1 MLPTSLVFAGTV
13 LAASSAPVPALPRV
27 RGLDAAAQ
35 GQLEAKGLPGLA
47 LAVLEGDELVHLA
60 GYGRAAISPE
70 RTVEADTPFELA
82 SISKQFAAAAAMRLV
97 EEGRLDLDQE
107 VKHLLPELRVHGG
120 ALRVRHLL
128 GQTSGLPELLDL
140 PGFETLAARPS
151 RKSSLED
158 LLRAIAGPPLR
169 FPPDSFWAYSNSNY
183 TALAA
188 LVERASSK
196 PYARFLKDLL
206 KPLGLEAIAP
216 CHTLPRK
223 GRADVYRST
232 AEGLRPVPP
241 DTNPHTYTGNGDLCG
256 TARDLA
262 RWTRALATGRVVSA
276 ESYRRM
282 VTPGP
287 VGAGFTPPYGYGLSL
302 LPLAG
307 RRAVSP
313 HGLHRH
319 GRGVLSRERDH
330 DRRPHQPRPFLRRGA
345 AASDRPRP
353 LRPARAAASGSGPG
367 DVRGSGALRR
377 ELRRRLVPLPRL
389 PPRWPAR
396 ARQSSVRDTA
406 PVGPG
411 SSAALRVGGRA
422 GRHRHRAGRR
432 EDARRGF
439 AVRLGGQA
447 QLRAADDRADPSR
460 QVAVQEPAPELI
472 RSLPEIATMA
482 SACLKRYLK
491 QLVPERVGCL
501 VSVGPRVS
509 RGRGGRRVEASIWAG
524 VCATSTV
531 GTFVGT
537 SRASNWLRRSVGPA

>member
-1 MLPTSLVFAGTV
+1 MLPTSLVFAASV
-13 LAASSAPVPALPRV
+13 LAGSSAPGQAVPALPRV

-60 GYGRAAISPE
+60 GYGRAAIGPE

-82 SISKQFAAAAAMRLV
+82 SISKQFAAAAVMRLV

-107 VKHLLPELRVHGG
+107 VKRLLPELRVHGG

-151 RKSSLED
+151 RKSSLVE

-183 TALAA
+183 TALAV

-223 GRADVYRST
+223 GRAVVYRST

-262 RWTRALATGRVVSA
+262 RWTRALAAGRVVSA

-307 RRAVSP
+307 RRAVS
-313 HGLHRH
+313 HTG
-319 GRGVLSRERDH
+319 ST
-330 DRRPHQPRPFLRRGA
+330 GA
-345 AASDRPRP
+345 AAAYFPESGTTIVVLTNRDLSFAEEPLQAIARAHFGLPAPPPPDPGPVTSEEAAPFVGNYDDGLFRFRVFHRGGRLVLDNPPFGTPRP
-353 LRPARAAASGSGPG
+353 LGRVSPRRFASVAEPEGIAIELADEKTPGLALLFDWAGKRSFARRTAEQTPPAR
-367 DVRGSGALRR
+367 
-377 ELRRRLVPLPRL
+377 
-389 PPRWPAR
+389 
-396 ARQSSVRDTA
+396 
-406 PVGPG
+406 
-411 SSAALRVGGRA
+411 
-422 GRHRHRAGRR
+422 
-432 EDARRGF
+432 
-439 AVRLGGQA
+439 
-447 QLRAADDRADPSR
+447 
-460 QVAVQEPAPELI
+460 
-472 RSLPEIATMA
+472 
-482 SACLKRYLK
+482 
-491 QLVPERVGCL
+491 
-501 VSVGPRVS
+501 
-509 RGRGGRRVEASIWAG
+509 
-524 VCATSTV
+524 
-531 GTFVGT
+531 
-537 SRASNWLRRSVGPA
+537 